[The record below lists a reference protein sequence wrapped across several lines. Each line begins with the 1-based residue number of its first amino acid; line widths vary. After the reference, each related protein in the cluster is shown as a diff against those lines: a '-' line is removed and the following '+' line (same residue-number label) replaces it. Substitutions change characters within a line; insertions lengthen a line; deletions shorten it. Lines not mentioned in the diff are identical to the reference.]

1 MISLYRGCNLRE
13 ALVKFY
19 HISRQFG
26 TNGLTFTDV
35 EEEIS
40 TRLKNVG
47 FEVFGYDNKF
57 LLESFD
63 VNVSTNIGTEHKVRL
78 NFFTQAHIKS
88 ASPTIGVDVDLLGA
102 HNYRSLKY
110 GKNCCLVRVKQR
122 SVQYPD
128 GVNFKQQQLDEII
141 SIHEEYISSKYAT
154 KLEGI
159 FLESLTHKM
168 NDILSKEDVHI
179 STQIEEAFNSIILS
193 LYNQTDPVTI
203 KMLLKGLTE
212 YFGVDVLEQD
222 FIRLNYFLGE
232 TISLSKSR
240 YCFMGQGCGYIDVK
254 YRLDWKNR
262 IISWGG
268 E

>member
-1 MISLYRGCNLRE
+1 MIVLFRGCDLRE

-78 NFFTQAHIKS
+78 NFFTQAHIKC

-122 SVQYPD
+122 SVQHPD
-128 GVNFKQQQLDEII
+128 GVNFKQQDLDHII
-141 SIHEEYISSKYAT
+141 SSYEEFVSKKYSE
-154 KLEGI
+154 KLENI
-159 FLESLTHKM
+159 FLDSLQYKMNESL
-168 NDILSKEDVHI
+168 SKQDVQI
-179 STQIEEAFNSIILS
+179 YTQIEKAFNSTIIS
-193 LYNQTDPVTI
+193 LYGNKDVDEI
-203 KMLLKGLTE
+203 KMLLKDLTE
-212 YFGVDVLEQD
+212 YFGVDVLGKD
-222 FIRLNYFLGE
+222 FICLNYFLGE
-232 TISLSKSR
+232 TISISKSR
-240 YCFMGQGCGYIDVK
+240 YCTMGQGCGYIDVK
-254 YRLDWKNR
+254 YTLDWKNKL
-262 IISWGG
+262 ISWGG
-268 E
+268 